1 MKQDTVDA
9 NKRYIIHTTPQE
21 TQYNRNMINNDITF
35 ADREKALK
43 ITSAQAYEFVK
54 SGVWSL
60 KTFEIWL
67 DHVVCNAEYKA
78 QYYGN
83 L

>member
-1 MKQDTVDA
+1 M
-9 NKRYIIHTTPQE
+9 NK
-21 TQYNRNMINNDITF
+21 NDITF

-67 DHVVCNAEYKA
+67 DHVVCDAAAEA
-78 QYYGN
+78 RYGGC
-83 L
+83 